1 MKLAQAHN
9 VSAKIVLATLY
20 KDLQLSKKTTMRVTK
35 LLYDVTKKEQ
45 LRTCE
50 AAWP

>member
-20 KDLQLSKKTTMRVTK
+20 KDVQLSKKTTMHVTK
-35 LLYDVTKKEQ
+35 MLYEETKKER